1 MEGRVRAETGRS
13 SRAEEAG
20 AGDVAHAEHVAW
32 QGVEEAGVTEGLS
45 ARGRGRSRVG
55 TSEGRVEMRLKHCVL
70 GGGQP
75 RCEGKISESRSSPYR
90 VPGKV
95 EFE

>member
-32 QGVEEAGVTEGLS
+32 QGVEEAGVTEGLR

-75 RCEGKISESRSSPYR
+75 ERLKVRRQNFGEQELAVSSPR
-90 VPGKV
+90 
-95 EFE
+95 